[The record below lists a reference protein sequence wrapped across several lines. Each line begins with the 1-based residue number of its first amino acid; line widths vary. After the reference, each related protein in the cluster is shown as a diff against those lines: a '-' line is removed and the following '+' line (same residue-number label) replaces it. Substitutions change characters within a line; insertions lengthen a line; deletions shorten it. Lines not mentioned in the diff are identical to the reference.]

1 MIILI
6 RSIYMKI
13 RFVLPYKGHQF
24 QDIKEVS
31 IDMVRK
37 EKNYIFR
44 NTCEFF
50 YYDYLKNKGSFQT
63 LKKSKKILKKKKKI
77 VIEIL
82 FLLIAIQQQPHVLKV
97 V

>member
-1 MIILI
+1 
-6 RSIYMKI
+6 
-13 RFVLPYKGHQF
+13 
-24 QDIKEVS
+24 
-31 IDMVRK
+31 MVRK

-50 YYDYLKNKGSFQT
+50 YYDYLKNKGSFPDFKEIQ
-63 LKKSKKILKKKKKI
+63 KILKKESKKI
-77 VIEIL
+77 VIEML